1 MTFDNEMT
9 NIMIRKLISVMGLS
23 SALLLFLLGI
33 VNIKTTG
40 LPTSASVIAIMFAI
54 GFVVGTLFTDS
65 RNGVY
70 PWTLIGGIIIATT
83 ATVIITC
90 IHSGIAFSFTGGIF
104 KINTDLLIYSYST
117 CMIFSVIALNVVNN
131 LDIVVESINNR
142 MPKDQLDYPAEQYPL
157 HDYNDSDETQE
168 EYKI

>member
-9 NIMIRKLISVMGLS
+9 NIMIQKLISVMALS
-23 SALLLFLLGI
+23 TALLLFILGI
-33 VNIKTTG
+33 VNIKNTG
-40 LPTSASVIAIMFAI
+40 LPITASVIAIMFAI

-83 ATVIITC
+83 VTVIITC
-90 IHSGIAFSFTGGIF
+90 IHSGIAFSITGGLF
-104 KINTDLLIYSYST
+104 KINTDMLIYSYSA

-131 LDIVVESINNR
+131 LDTVVESIKNR
-142 MPKDQLDYPAEQYPL
+142 MSEDQPEQYPL
-157 HDYNDSDETQE
+157 HDYDNQDETL
-168 EYKI
+168 